1 MKRFVLICL
10 LLITFGAYS
19 QDVITLTNGTE
30 IEAKVTKVSEKEIEY
45 KKWNNIDGPV
55 YTLDVNKITS
65 IKYINGEKDVF
76 ATKSVTANAIK
87 NNYELLTYTKYNKVS
102 TTKPLTSEEVENIL
116 KKNHPEAYNLYMAGC
131 KKTSTG
137 SALGAVGVTSLVTSL
152 LFYYLAANDSYY
164 IGLAGAAVVLDI
176 VGTGLFVASIP
187 VNCVGRSQITES
199 YDMYNDFVKS
209 RNNDVSLNFGVC
221 PSGGIGISLSF

>member
-1 MKRFVLICL
+1 M
-10 LLITFGAYS
+10 TFGAYS
-19 QDVITLTNGTE
+19 QDVITLTNGSE

-65 IKYINGEKDVF
+65 IKYTNGEKDVF
-76 ATKSVTANAIK
+76 STNNVTTNTLK

-102 TTKPLTSEEVENIL
+102 TTKPLTSEEVEKIL

-131 KKTSTG
+131 KKTSTCT
-137 SALGAVGVTSLVTSL
+137 ALGVVGVTSLVTSL
-152 LFYYLAANDSYY
+152 VMYYLAANNGYT
-164 IGLAGAAVVLDI
+164 GLAGAAVVLDI

-187 VNCVGRSQITES
+187 VGCVGGSQITES
-199 YDMYNDFVKS
+199 YDMYNNFVRS

-221 PSGGIGISLSF
+221 PSGGVGMSLRF